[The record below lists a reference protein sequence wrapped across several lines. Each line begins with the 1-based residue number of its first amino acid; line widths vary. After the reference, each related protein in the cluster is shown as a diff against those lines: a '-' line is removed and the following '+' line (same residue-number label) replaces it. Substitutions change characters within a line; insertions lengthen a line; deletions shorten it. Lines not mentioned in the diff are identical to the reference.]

1 MRTLRYTA
9 GAVAIAIVVAAAGCG
24 STTKPAASGG
34 GGPSNATFTYA
45 SENSIVTDFDPATSY
60 SNEVIAMNNV
70 YEQLTRYDSKTN
82 TVKPLLATHWV
93 SSGGGKTWTFT
104 LRSGATFHTGRP
116 VTAEA
121 ARAAIVRTQKLNGGA
136 AYIWSA
142 VKSIDTPDP
151 QTLVFHLSYPAPLDL
166 ISSSAYAAYIY
177 DTKAAGSQDLTAWFG
192 QARDAGSG
200 PYTVSQWNKGQ
211 ENELRLERYPKYW
224 GGWSGAHYA
233 HALFKFVPEAT
244 TRAQLLQ
251 SGEVTFSERL
261 SPQLFEQA
269 KSESAVQT
277 TQRGSF
283 QNLLAMFNTASG
295 PLKDLRVRQAV
306 AEAID
311 YAGIISALKGS
322 AVAANGFVPNG
333 LIGFDSSITN
343 VTDTNR
349 AASLLAAAGYGPG
362 KQALSLSL
370 TLSNGDA
377 DEALVASIIKS
388 DLAQLNVTVNVQP
401 LEWQTQ
407 WSRAKSTD
415 PAKRQDIF
423 LFYWY
428 PDYADAYSWFINLF
442 HSADPPY
449 FNLSYYDD
457 AHVDAQIDSLESMT
471 ATDRT
476 AASAAYDSI
485 QHTLIDQAV
494 AAPLYVQ
501 NYQRVFARTMSG
513 YVDNP
518 AYSNVVFIYDVR
530 PTG

>member
-1 MRTLRYTA
+1 M
-9 GAVAIAIVVAAAGCG
+9 
-24 STTKPAASGG
+24 
-34 GGPSNATFTYA
+34 
-45 SENSIVTDFDPATSY
+45 
-60 SNEVIAMNNV
+60 
-70 YEQLTRYDSKTN
+70 
-82 TVKPLLATHWV
+82 
-93 SSGGGKTWTFT
+93 
-104 LRSGATFHTGRP
+104 
-116 VTAEA
+116 
-121 ARAAIVRTQKLNGGA
+121 
-136 AYIWSA
+136 
-142 VKSIDTPDP
+142 
-151 QTLVFHLSYPAPLDL
+151 
-166 ISSSAYAAYIY
+166 
-177 DTKAAGSQDLTAWFG
+177 
-192 QARDAGSG
+192 
-200 PYTVSQWNKGQ
+200 
-211 ENELRLERYPKYW
+211 
-224 GGWSGAHYA
+224 
-233 HALFKFVPEAT
+233 
-244 TRAQLLQ
+244 
-251 SGEVTFSERL
+251 
-261 SPQLFEQA
+261 
-269 KSESAVQT
+269 QT

-442 HSADPPY
+442 HSA
-449 FNLSYYDD
+449 
-457 AHVDAQIDSLESMT
+457 HVDAQIDSLESLT